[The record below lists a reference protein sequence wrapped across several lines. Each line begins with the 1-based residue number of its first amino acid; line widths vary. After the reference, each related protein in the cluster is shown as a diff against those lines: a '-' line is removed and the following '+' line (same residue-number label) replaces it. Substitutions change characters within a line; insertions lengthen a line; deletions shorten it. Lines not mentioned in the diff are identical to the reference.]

1 MKKIIILLSVFMLVG
16 CTSSLSSNFTIDSA
30 VLAVLQEGETFSN
43 TNGNGF
49 KYYKPRNFS
58 LLEESGY
65 NHILLNN
72 GNKYY
77 LNIDINSYH
86 NKYKDNY
93 VVDNS
98 LYYSYK
104 FSFNDINGYVEIRE
118 SNKDYFYIKMMY
130 NYSNIEVSVK
140 EDNIKEAVINCAVIL
155 SSIKY
160 NDKVI
165 DALISSGDVT
175 SKESTYEIRKPEK
188 TNENKNILDVIDY
201 DSYEGSENDEY

>member
-16 CTSSLSSNFTIDSA
+16 CSASLSNSLTIDSA
-30 VLAVLQEGETFSN
+30 IVAVLKEETSFSN
-43 TNGNGF
+43 INGNGF

-65 NHILLNN
+65 NHVLINN

-77 LNIDINSYH
+77 LNIDINSYF
-86 NKYKDNY
+86 NKHKTDY
-93 VVDNS
+93 VVDSS

-104 FSFNDINGYVEIRE
+104 FVFNNINGFVEIRKG
-118 SNKDYFYIKMMY
+118 NNGYFYVKMMY
-130 NYSNIEVSVK
+130 NYSSIEVSLK
-140 EDNIKEAVINCAVIL
+140 ESEIKQSIIDSAIIL

-165 DALISSGDVT
+165 EALISSGDVT
-175 SKESTYEIRKPEK
+175 SKETTYELKKPL
-188 TNENKNILDVIDY
+188 NPSENKNILDVIDY
-201 DSYEGSENDEY
+201 DNFEE